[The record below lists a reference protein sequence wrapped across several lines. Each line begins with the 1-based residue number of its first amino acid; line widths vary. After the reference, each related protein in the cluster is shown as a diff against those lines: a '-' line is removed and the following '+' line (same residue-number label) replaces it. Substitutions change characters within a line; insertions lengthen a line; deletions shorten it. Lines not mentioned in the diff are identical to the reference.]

1 MELQRIIE
9 IESRVVQTI
18 KDATKRANEQRL
30 KDRAWTDKIREAVTT
45 LGSGLGYKV
54 RGVLTKDRADFFEAG
69 WLWDLTWVDIQ
80 NATRSDRSDGNLI
93 ELPLI
98 LESEWNTNLENEIL
112 WDFQKLLVGKGECQ
126 SNGFPSGK
134 SRKSRSL
141 FQQACGRSPSI
152 FRDTKWGQI
161 FDGLLALW
169 RGSRGFEN

>member
-112 WDFQKLLVGKGECQ
+112 WDFQ
-126 SNGFPSGK
+126 
-134 SRKSRSL
+134 
-141 FQQACGRSPSI
+141 
-152 FRDTKWGQI
+152 
-161 FDGLLALW
+161 
-169 RGSRGFEN
+169 